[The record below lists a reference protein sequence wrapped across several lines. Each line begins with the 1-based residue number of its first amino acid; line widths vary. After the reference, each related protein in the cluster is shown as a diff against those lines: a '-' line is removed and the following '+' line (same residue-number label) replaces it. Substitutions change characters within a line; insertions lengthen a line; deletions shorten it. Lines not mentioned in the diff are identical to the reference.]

1 MRVTHAGSTFDCLK
15 VFSRYNVLSLWW
27 NDIHK
32 PTVYCV
38 LCLVATGL
46 LAIFSAS
53 YNIGDVLNVS
63 DLYFFKKQVVFLCV
77 AFVIFFILTFQTTT
91 GILQF
96 SLIGFA
102 VSIFMMMAVLTM
114 SGKSVKGAER
124 WLDLRV
130 MTIQPSEI
138 LKPFFIVITAY
149 LYFMFERT
157 RSFFFP
163 LIQIGIYIVIVT
175 LLFFQPDFGM
185 ILTYSFIT
193 FVQIFFSGIKMKTI
207 FYFMMPFVIVALIGA
222 VSLSHV
228 RTRIVHFVT
237 GEKVYQTDLAYSAI
251 KNGGMLGL
259 GLGSGKV
266 SKKIPDSHNDFIF
279 ARIGEEL
286 GSLYLI
292 VIIVIFCILILSN
305 VIYAKN
311 EYLMYEK
318 LQESPSALEKYQKET
333 VINYYIIILVSSL
346 IFFEMFINMAVN
358 LSLIPP
364 KGMVLPFISYGG
376 SSIIAHAFL
385 IGFLCIANRRK
396 YRFVTTI

>member
-1 MRVTHAGSTFDCLK
+1 M
-15 VFSRYNVLSLWW
+15 FSRYNALNLWW
-27 NDIHK
+27 YDIHK
-32 PTVYCV
+32 PTVCCV
-38 LCLVATGL
+38 LCLISTGL

-53 YNIGDVLNVS
+53 YNIGDTLNVG
-63 DLYFFKKQVVFLCV
+63 DLYFFKKQVIFLCV
-77 AFVIFFILTFQTTT
+77 AFTIFFILTFQTTT

-96 SLIGFA
+96 SFIGLV
-102 VSIFMMMAVLTM
+102 VSVFMMMAVLTM

-130 MTIQPSEI
+130 MTIQPSEL

-149 LYFMFERT
+149 LYYMFEKT
-157 RSFFFP
+157 RSFLFP
-163 LIQIGIYIVIVT
+163 LIQVGIYGIVVI

-185 ILTYSFIT
+185 ILTYTFIT
-193 FVQIFFSGIKMKTI
+193 FVQVFFSKIKIKTI
-207 FYFMMPFVIVALIGA
+207 FYFMTPLLAIAIIGA

-228 RTRIVHFVT
+228 RTRIVHFVK

-259 GLGSGKV
+259 GLGSGEV

-279 ARIGEEL
+279 SRIGEEL
-286 GSLYLI
+286 GSLYLV
-292 VIIVIFCILILSN
+292 VIIVIFYILILSN
-305 VIYAKN
+305 IIYAKN
-311 EYLMYEK
+311 EYSTYEQ
-318 LQESPSALEKYQKET
+318 LYESPVAFEKYQKEI
-333 VINYYIIILVSSL
+333 VINYYMIVLITSL

-358 LSLIPP
+358 LSIIPP
-364 KGMVLPFISYGG
+364 KGMALPFISYGG